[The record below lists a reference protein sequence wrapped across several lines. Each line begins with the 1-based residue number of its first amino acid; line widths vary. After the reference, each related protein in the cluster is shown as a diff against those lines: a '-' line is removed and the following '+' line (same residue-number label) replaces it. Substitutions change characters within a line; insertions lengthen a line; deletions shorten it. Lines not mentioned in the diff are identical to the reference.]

1 MEEKKSGS
9 DRSIESEY
17 EQKLCSLIETLDGVS
32 QVSVMITVDRYS
44 DNSSPIVRGVSVICH
59 GKQKEELKIKI
70 TLLVSTAL
78 GISSDKIF
86 VTFD

>member
-1 MEEKKSGS
+1 M
-9 DRSIESEY
+9 
-17 EQKLCSLIETLDGVS
+17 LD
-32 QVSVMITVDRYS
+32 
-44 DNSSPIVRGVSVICH
+44 